1 MCHCFSDLSEMS
13 EAERTE
19 LVEEHST
26 GELRAEYSAEELET
40 LGVTA

>member
-1 MCHCFSDLSEMS
+1 MCHCFNDLSEMS

-19 LVEEHST
+19 LVDEHST
-26 GELRAEYSAEELET
+26 DELRAEYSAEELDT

>member
-1 MCHCFSDLSEMS
+1 MCHCFSDLS

-26 GELRAEYSAEELET
+26 DELRAEYSAEELET

>member
-13 EAERTE
+13 EPERTE

-26 GELRAEYSAEELET
+26 DELRAEYSPEELET
-40 LGVTA
+40 LGVSA